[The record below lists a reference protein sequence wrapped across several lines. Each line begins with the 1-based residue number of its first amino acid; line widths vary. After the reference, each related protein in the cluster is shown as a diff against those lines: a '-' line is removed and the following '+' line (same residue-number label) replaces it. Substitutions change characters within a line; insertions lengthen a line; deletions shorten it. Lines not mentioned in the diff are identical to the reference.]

1 MAKEYPLIIRLKNKL
16 YRYFYGIW
24 CPCNSKGKMGK
35 KYLGKNK

>member
-16 YRYFYGIW
+16 YRYFYGIG
-24 CPCNSKGKMGK
+24 CPCNSKGQMGK